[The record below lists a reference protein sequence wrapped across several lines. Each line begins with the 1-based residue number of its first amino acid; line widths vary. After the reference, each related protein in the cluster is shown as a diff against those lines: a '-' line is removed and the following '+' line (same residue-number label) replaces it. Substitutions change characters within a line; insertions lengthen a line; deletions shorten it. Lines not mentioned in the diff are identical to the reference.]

1 MWRGGASLVDK
12 GPATDYFG
20 GCHVLDQRQAF
31 GPMWWG
37 GDPFVMAS
45 SIYWTSAFLIKKS
58 LITRPSSY
66 YQALK
71 NALVDNRFNIY
82 GAISAFFG

>member
-1 MWRGGASLVDK
+1 MWRGAASLVDK

-20 GCHVLDQRQAF
+20 GCHVLDQRPAF

-45 SIYWTSAFLIKKS
+45 SVYWISAFLIKKS
-58 LITRPSSY
+58 MTSLAILFSGIRILDP
-66 YQALK
+66 
-71 NALVDNRFNIY
+71 
-82 GAISAFFG
+82 AIS